1 MRCTARSSI
10 RSLITPAPSR
20 ESLSPCQRLVLGIA
34 VSPCSPHYTMGL
46 RVPPWAPFTLLG
58 VQPSLFPAGTAA
70 RRAGGCS
77 TSSPPTT
84 SALRCSGPSFWPSCG
99 MAARARSCLSR
110 VGAAYASGTFRRAR
124 RGRCPSSAP
133 PHLPPSCAAEPLGL
147 PSPHQSLSSSGI
159 SKACEQNL
167 RKTLQFGGR
176 SLFPSS
182 MELKAMVVRPWGAA
196 QG

>member
-1 MRCTARSSI
+1 MSGGSGHGDVPKPCTKQCLSPSCVPSTRCYGMRCTARSSI

-110 VGAAYASGTFRRAR
+110 VGAAYAPGTFRRAR
-124 RGRCPSSAP
+124 RGRCPNSAP

-147 PSPHQSLSSSGI
+147 PSPPIPVFFRHLQSL
-159 SKACEQNL
+159 
-167 RKTLQFGGR
+167 
-176 SLFPSS
+176 
-182 MELKAMVVRPWGAA
+182 
-196 QG
+196 